1 MKAFRTDFGGS
12 NVENFVL
19 KRFRERFCS
28 LKPIFY
34 LEMGFEGR
42 FGGAK
47 CKFPNMG
54 IEHLKKPRHNA
65 VFSGIKKPPV
75 FGVIL
80 SVQSSNSQIRE
91 FDNRV
96 EKRKIF

>member
-1 MKAFRTDFGGS
+1 M
-12 NVENFVL
+12 ENFVL

-47 CKFPNMG
+47 FQFPNMG

-65 VFSGIKKPPV
+65 VFSGIKKPPCFWGDFERAKFQFPNMGICITCFARRFFFAFAV
-75 FGVIL
+75 
-80 SVQSSNSQIRE
+80 NNQIR
-91 FDNRV
+91 
-96 EKRKIF
+96 